1 MNREDIV
8 FHARALLDR
17 PDADA
22 FARLMRS
29 APPADVADALRDSP
43 PTQVAALLAPVPA
56 KDQARLFVELP
67 DVQQDAVLAE
77 MPPAA
82 VVPLVSALPS
92 DERADLYN
100 RLSPDGQRRLLPSL
114 AQAERDDMLHLARY
128 PEGTAGAA
136 VTSQYATVPAGTTV
150 ADALR
155 AIRAT
160 APDKE
165 TIYVVY
171 VLDGTGHLRGTVS
184 LRDLV
189 LAADN
194 ASVDQLMRPDPV
206 TVHAD
211 DPDEKAAECIRR
223 YDLLAVPVLNED
235 NRMIGIV
242 TVDDAMDIDHE
253 QDATQLARYGGTS
266 ALSGPDLDLR
276 ASPLRRIF
284 GVRVFW
290 LGILTVFG
298 LVTSTFVAAQ
308 EDMLQEVIVLAAFIA
323 PIVDMGGNTGSQAA
337 TLVLRS
343 MALGQL
349 RPGWRDIWFVTRRE
363 LGVAAG
369 LGAVIAILE
378 VVLAYFAKGG
388 LDAGVLATVGLSMLV
403 CTVLGGVIG
412 GLLPFAARRIG
423 TDPATLSAPLITSV
437 MDLIGVFVYFGFA
450 YLFLGNLLV

>member
-1 MNREDIV
+1 MNRKDI
-8 FHARALLDR
+8 FFYARALLDR
-17 PDADA
+17 PDGDA
-22 FARLMRS
+22 FTRLMRS
-29 APPADVADALRDSP
+29 APPADIADVLCDSSP
-43 PTQVAALLAPVPA
+43 QRLAAVLTPAPA

-67 DVQQDAVLAE
+67 DAQQDAVLAA
-77 MPPAA
+77 MPETA
-82 VVPLVSALPS
+82 VVSLVSALPS

-100 RLSPDGQRRLLPSL
+100 RLSPERQRRLLRSL
-114 AQAERDDMLHLARY
+114 AQAERDDILRLACY

-136 VTSQYATVPAGTTV
+136 ATSQYATVAAGMTV
-150 ADALR
+150 AEALR
-155 AIRAT
+155 TIRTT

-165 TIYVVY
+165 TIYAVY
-171 VLDGTGHLRGTVS
+171 VLDDAGRLRGSVS

-194 ASVDQLMRPDPV
+194 ASVDELIHRGPV
-206 TVHAD
+206 TVRAD
-211 DPDEKAAECIRR
+211 DPDEKVVESVRR
-223 YDLLAVPVLNED
+223 YDLLAVPVINRD
-235 NRMIGIV
+235 HRMIGIV

-253 QDATQLARYGGTS
+253 QDAAQLARYGGTS
-266 ALSGPDLDLR
+266 APGGPDLDLC

-290 LGILTVFG
+290 LAILTVFG

-308 EDMLQEVIVLAAFIA
+308 EEMLEEVIILAAFIA
-323 PIVDMGGNTGSQAA
+323 PIVDMGGNTGSQTA

-349 RPGWRDIWFVTRRE
+349 RVRWRDIWLVVRRE
-363 LGVAAG
+363 IGVALGLGV
-369 LGAVIAILE
+369 VIAVLE

-388 LDAGVLATVGLSMLV
+388 LSIGVLTTVGLSMFT
-403 CTVLGGVIG
+403 CTVLGALIG
-412 GLLPFAARRIG
+412 SLLPFVARRIG

-450 YLFLGNLLV
+450 YMFLGHLLA